1 MNIALA
7 GNPNCGKTTVYNILT
22 GKRERVG
29 NWAGVTVDIRS
40 AYLRRRFCKERDD
53 IRVIDLPGTYSLKAY
68 TKDEQQA
75 IDFIKDQDID
85 VIINIVDASNL
96 ERNLLLTTELQ
107 ALNIPMVIALNKSDI
122 VRRRKTTIDIKR
134 MKALLQTDV
143 FFMTATKRNG
153 IHDIITAAI
162 NKGEMFNHVQ
172 QTDTR
177 FKKRTRFKRRRKK
190 HCG

>member
-40 AYLRRRFCKERDD
+40 AYLRRRFCKKRDD